1 MIKYHEVFMAGV
13 SCYADAAIV
22 DDDYVYMISLY
33 GRPGTVK
40 SIGAGILSG
49 RLIFVADF
57 HVSRHPDYSL
67 RAVTQTIEKGLCHKI
82 IFSPDHFIGPDKRIL
97 IGEDKDAA
105 FNLLDAA
112 VSTPLKADW
121 ADFLWNRLYYPQPL
135 YGFGQLRGKNLSD
148 VYMVTID
155 KTTEEVDALILE
167 ETESGVLQ

>member
-1 MIKYHEVFMAGV
+1 MKKYHEVFMAGA

-33 GRPGTVK
+33 GRPGTVR

-49 RLIFVADF
+49 RNIFVADF
-57 HVSRHPDYSL
+57 HVSRHLDYSL
-67 RAVTQTIEKGLCHKI
+67 RAVTQNIEKGLCHKI
-82 IFSPDHFIGPDKRIL
+82 IFSPAHFTGSDTRIL

-121 ADFLWNRLYYPQPL
+121 ADFLWNRVYYPQPL
-135 YGFGQLRGKNLSD
+135 YGFGQMQGKDLSD
-148 VYMVTID
+148 VFVVNID
-155 KTTEEVDALILE
+155 KTTDEVDALILE
-167 ETESGVLQ
+167 QAKAGVLQ